1 MKANKGKE
9 DSINDLLGSIK
20 LPDDSFQDATV
31 TKTIAKEEQRESKT
45 KGFVR
50 IEPCYSELFKGNSMF
65 AGTKLL
71 LKILKERNGN
81 YRLPVKSAKEFSERY
96 PSISNRF
103 ITTVGNGLAFKE
115 DAIRDFTINIPAN
128 GLNLDLNDD
137 MDKFLYD
144 VLQTFPEIGR
154 EKYPANVY
162 QKFYI
167 VDTVKEASEELSKA
181 RTEHYALSRLYSMT
195 TEDKIWFNS
204 FLGKPTY
211 NVSIDILEYNIVQEI
226 KKNPEAFVAVLEDK
240 ERLQS
245 IAEVNRLLEYKIIV
259 RNGTSYMYNDVVL
272 GTSIDDVAKYLLEKR
287 NTTLRLQLLD
297 RLPE

>member
-20 LPDDSFQDATV
+20 LPDDALETTV
-31 TKTIAKEEQRESKT
+31 TKKVPVKEEVVESKS
-45 KGFVR
+45 KGFIR

-81 YRLPVKSAKEFSERY
+81 YKLPVKSAKEFSERY
-96 PSISNRF
+96 PSIANRF
-103 ITTVGNGLAFKE
+103 VTSVGGGLAFKE
-115 DAIRDFTINIPAN
+115 DAIRDFTINIPAS

-137 MDKFLYD
+137 MDKFIYD
-144 VLQTFPEIGR
+144 ILPTFPEIGR

-167 VDTVKEASEELSKA
+167 VDTVKEAMAEVSKA
-181 RTEHYALSRLYSMT
+181 RTEHYAMSRLYSMT

-211 NVSIDILEYNIVQEI
+211 NVSVDILEYNIIEEI
-226 KKNPEAFVAVLEDK
+226 KKNPEAFLEILEDK

-245 IAEVNRLLEYKIIV
+245 IAEVNRLLEHKIIV

-272 GTSIDDVAKYLLEKR
+272 GTNVEDVAKYLLERR